1 MQTFTLQQSPT
12 LKGKPESI
20 NDLERNR
27 NCSRERPICRGGSPG
42 NAEDS
47 RDDVEVSGTLLAVSN
62 RVEGGNVGKKLIVL
76 ALCLPLV
83 AYGQGN
89 TFEKVRYN
97 GGSVATT
104 VKPDDWGNKLSV
116 TSEEIKLQLKDGQ
129 TVSVPPKQV
138 TSISYGQEAH
148 RRVGTAIGLAV
159 FSLGIGAL
167 SALHKTKL
175 HYIGVNYNDNGG
187 KKQGLLLQGDK
198 NNFRAIIVALQ
209 GVTGLPIS
217 VGDKDRNEIPAGI
230 TTQVAKS
237 TDEPKDEQAAAKP
250 ATDTATASGTS
261 TAQPSVTADEAE
273 AIIALVS
280 TPAGADV
287 NVDDAF
293 VGNAPATLK
302 LKPGQHTIKITM
314 AGYKD
319 WSKQMTVLSGS
330 QVSLTAT
337 MEKAGN

>member
-1 MQTFTLQQSPT
+1 ML
-12 LKGKPESI
+12 
-20 NDLERNR
+20 
-27 NCSRERPICRGGSPG
+27 
-42 NAEDS
+42 
-47 RDDVEVSGTLLAVSN
+47 
-62 RVEGGNVGKKLIVL
+62 KKLIAIV
-76 ALCLPLV
+76 LCLPLSGLPLF

-89 TFEKVRYN
+89 TFDKVRYN
-97 GGSVATT
+97 GGSLQTS
-104 VKPDDWGNKLSV
+104 VKPDEWGNKLTV
-116 TSEEIKLQLKDGQ
+116 TSDEIDLALKDGQ
-129 TVSVPPKQV
+129 KVAILPSQV

-148 RRVGTAIGLAV
+148 RNVGTAIGLAV

-175 HYIGVNYNDNGG
+175 HYIGINYNDKDG

-209 GVTGLPIS
+209 GVTGLPLS

-230 TTQVAKS
+230 NTQVAKS
-237 TDEPKDEQAAAKP
+237 IDEPKDGKAS
-250 ATDTATASGTS
+250 TTHGSDTTASNATPKDASSSPPSGT
-261 TAQPSVTADEAE
+261 QPDTVTALEAE
-273 AIIALVS
+273 ALIALVS

-293 VGNAPATLK
+293 VGNAPASLK
-302 LKPGQHTIKITM
+302 LKPGKHTIKVTM

-319 WSKQMTVLSGS
+319 WAREMTVLAGS

-337 MEKAGN
+337 MEKSN

>member
-1 MQTFTLQQSPT
+1 MEL
-12 LKGKPESI
+12 LKK
-20 NDLERNR
+20 
-27 NCSRERPICRGGSPG
+27 
-42 NAEDS
+42 
-47 RDDVEVSGTLLAVSN
+47 LLAV
-62 RVEGGNVGKKLIVL
+62 L
-76 ALCLPLV
+76 LCLPML

-89 TFEKVRYN
+89 SFDKVRYN

-104 VKPDDWGNKLSV
+104 VKPDDWGNKLVIS
-116 TSEEIKLQLKDGQ
+116 SDSINLNLKDGQ
-129 TVSVPPKQV
+129 KIAIPPKQV

-175 HYIGVNYNDNGG
+175 HFIGVNYNDKDG
-187 KKQGLLLQGDK
+187 KKQGLLIQGDK
-198 NNFRAIIVALQ
+198 TNFRAIIVALT
-209 GVTGLPIS
+209 GVTGLPVS

-237 TDEPKDEQAAAKP
+237 TDEAKDEKTAAKEEP
-250 ATDTATASGTS
+250 ASKDAPAAVQQAT
-261 TAQPSVTADEAE
+261 VTQAEAE
-273 AIIALVS
+273 AMIALVS
-280 TPAGADV
+280 TPVGADV

-302 LKPGQHTIKITM
+302 LKPGKHTIKVVM

-319 WSKQMTVLSGS
+319 WSREITVMQGS
-330 QVSLTAT
+330 QVNLTAT
-337 MEKAGN
+337 LEKVNE